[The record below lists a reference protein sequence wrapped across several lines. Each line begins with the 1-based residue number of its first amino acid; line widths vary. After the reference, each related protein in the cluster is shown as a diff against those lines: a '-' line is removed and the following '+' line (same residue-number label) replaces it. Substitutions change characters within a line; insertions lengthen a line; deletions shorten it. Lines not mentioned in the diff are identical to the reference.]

1 MGRASLRN
9 NQQSKH
15 RTSTLR
21 KINDGGITKELTA
34 AEKRKRMIE
43 AGTKYAAQ
51 NRKIKTDYST
61 RAHFMKFSVKT
72 VPGSS
77 IKIGSCKNSLA
88 PVQLQRI
95 SSRNKQIAE
104 TPSSQKA
111 ICKAILN
118 HSDAKCESKLY
129 FAKAPLKPINEIF
142 ERDDAALTSILN
154 RCPQN
159 SISGRASIF
168 RGRERPSLFPNGIN
182 PLDTAAVKF
191 AKPLP
196 LTALTARS
204 FSMEPIISAKVDS
217 TSILVTPSSSLM
229 MSKRTPGKTVRFD
242 ESVDFR
248 SPKID
253 HIFPETSVPKINK
266 SSSLETTDEMILDL
280 KVKFDVVLEKLRN
293 LPARVFTNLEEAVR
307 QIASEKSRNA
317 EKTCNGYPS
326 SPTLN
331 LTTESFSES
340 QVKEVLPSCFSL
352 SVDCIASRTRRKVR
366 ISQVYINQQ
375 QEVER
380 DEPMLPNKVQSDEST
395 FELQ

>member
-1 MGRASLRN
+1 MRG
-9 NQQSKH
+9 SKH

-21 KINDGGITKELTA
+21 KINDGGISKELTA

-61 RAHFMKFSVKT
+61 GAHFMKVSIKT

-77 IKIGSCKNSLA
+77 IKIGSRKNSLA
-88 PVQLQRI
+88 SLKLQRI

-104 TPSSQKA
+104 TSSSQKA
-111 ICKAILN
+111 ICKDILN
-118 HSDAKCESKLY
+118 HSDAKCESKSC

-182 PLDTAAVKF
+182 PLDTAAMKF
-191 AKPLP
+191 AKPLS

-204 FSMEPIISAKVDS
+204 LSMEPIISTKVDS
-217 TSILVTPSSSLM
+217 TSILVTPSSSVM

-248 SPKID
+248 
-253 HIFPETSVPKINK
+253 
-266 SSSLETTDEMILDL
+266 
-280 KVKFDVVLEKLRN
+280 
-293 LPARVFTNLEEAVR
+293 
-307 QIASEKSRNA
+307 
-317 EKTCNGYPS
+317 
-326 SPTLN
+326 
-331 LTTESFSES
+331 
-340 QVKEVLPSCFSL
+340 
-352 SVDCIASRTRRKVR
+352 
-366 ISQVYINQQ
+366 
-375 QEVER
+375 
-380 DEPMLPNKVQSDEST
+380 
-395 FELQ
+395 